1 MNDRPPLQELLRR
14 NAALP
19 QPPANAYPAEMIGK
33 VEDTIREA
41 IQTEG
46 INRGN
51 SANMSHIEEI
61 VKNAIT
67 QAHGDTCRALDRIVE
82 EATALLDRICKR
94 VDAHK
99 QKLENEGQ
107 KIAQELEASLQILTA
122 TVEWVEKQQPQLR
135 HPQLRITNKP
145 EPSEQQE

>member
-1 MNDRPPLQELLRR
+1 MSDRPALQELKLLRR

-19 QPPANAYPAEMIGK
+19 QPPANAYPAEIIDK

-67 QAHGDTCRALDRIVE
+67 QAHGDTCWALDRIVE
-82 EATALLDRICKR
+82 EATAPCSIAFANAWTRTNRSSRTKDRR
-94 VDAHK
+94 
-99 QKLENEGQ
+99 
-107 KIAQELEASLQILTA
+107 SLRSWRRRCRSLP
-122 TVEWVEKQQPQLR
+122 QQW
-135 HPQLRITNKP
+135 NG
-145 EPSEQQE
+145 

>member
-1 MNDRPPLQELLRR
+1 
-14 NAALP
+14 
-19 QPPANAYPAEMIGK
+19 
-33 VEDTIREA
+33 
-41 IQTEG
+41 
-46 INRGN
+46 
-51 SANMSHIEEI
+51 
-61 VKNAIT
+61 
-67 QAHGDTCRALDRIVE
+67 
-82 EATALLDRICKR
+82 LLDRICKR

-145 EPSEQQE
+145 EQSEHQE

>member
-1 MNDRPPLQELLRR
+1 
-14 NAALP
+14 
-19 QPPANAYPAEMIGK
+19 MINK

-46 INRGN
+46 ISRGN

-82 EATALLDRICKR
+82 EAGGVAALPYRNSGMGREATA
-94 VDAHK
+94 A
-99 QKLENEGQ
+99 
-107 KIAQELEASLQILTA
+107 AAAPATA
-122 TVEWVEKQQPQLR
+122 DHEHTRAVGATGMMRRRKSVAIQA
-135 HPQLRITNKP
+135 
-145 EPSEQQE
+145 

>member
-1 MNDRPPLQELLRR
+1 MNDRPALQELLRR

-19 QPPANAYPAEMIGK
+19 QPPGNAYPAEMIDK
-33 VEDTIREA
+33 VEDTIR
-41 IQTEG
+41 
-46 INRGN
+46 
-51 SANMSHIEEI
+51 EEI

-82 EATALLDRICKR
+82 EATALLDRIRKR
-94 VDAHK
+94 VDLHK